1 MDQSFIARVENR
13 WNLLRGAPCY
23 GHIANVISRPSVS
36 RLIIKIKTNEA
47 TATVTATEQ
56 LSTLEISVHRFK
68 NEQLLYRGPCST
80 DSEIDRRLQ
89 TLLIDISAS
98 PFA

>member
-23 GHIANVISRPSVS
+23 GHIASVLSRPNES
-36 RLIIKIKTNEA
+36 RLIIKIKTNDA